1 MTDNASEITCTS
13 SEGEKIGLKV
23 RYNQDRRY
31 QINRVNKITRLITRL
46 ICKKFNTIIISD
58 DFCSIPNIEKD
69 FIGRLIVKTM
79 DLLDITSVES
89 PRNGVQ
95 VITGGSNSDCISTA
109 KSFKDHV
116 HLRKDIYEMV
126 FKKIT
131 TEPKWFDAIIDGII
145 FSLKNY
151 NKKHPICYNYILK
164 TYFGKLVT
172 DYNIPSSNSI
182 VSKIIS
188 KGDEVDTKSTSITP
202 SLSNFKALLRIE
214 TTKYL
219 GGETNDFIGSD
230 NIEGDITTLF
240 VKIFAE
246 LSKRFEDNK
255 DKILKSVVHN
265 IFDVNK
271 MQLKDKQ
278 ILKKSLKINIDD
290 IVLSSPSQTKAN
302 GGMPPIDPRGMPSID
317 PKQMT
322 QEVIAG
328 VVGAAKTV
336 LEQRTIDS
344 LPLQSVESRMKGII
358 NDKYDAEGEAIVKF
372 IEENFEAIF
381 EKHLKER
388 QNGILTVLTTFDN
401 KHELIAIIHDGLEKE
416 YKYYEK
422 SRINKARKYLKG
434 KVGTD
439 SFIKKLMEEK
449 LKETNESIIGF
460 IDDCF
465 KSSRENL
472 QKLKIGGNYYIE
484 YDVSDTM
491 TLSKRKGEIESLFG
505 NTTVKPKDVKREFV
519 VFVGYENN
527 ILPIKNKSVTENPY
541 AKFALFRKICDK
553 NRLLKFRGIDNSQF
567 KLIGSFKKD
576 QEYKVVLDSGKP
588 SVCLHD
594 ILTVEV
600 DKVIYYGIVH
610 SIIGTN
616 VTTYVYDKDG
626 KLSRYEKIEKYYNT
640 VELKCKLDDIG
651 IVKTEQTKPIIKL
664 VWGLKQ
670 NVYNGDFYNDDKKDL
685 LTFIDI
691 SPFSE
696 SKLSEFKSYFLT
708 TDYQKKLDFY
718 RILFGDKVE
727 DILNGLGSNESIMHR
742 NTLYNAYLK
751 NVYSNKDCY
760 LFFQRKSDGKLC
772 YFKADHFFIDDSDKK
787 DKFFTF
793 TAPDGS
799 SFEISTTRGGTRKK
813 SKKGKKGT
821 LKNVKN

>member
-1 MTDNASEITCTS
+1 
-13 SEGEKIGLKV
+13 
-23 RYNQDRRY
+23 
-31 QINRVNKITRLITRL
+31 
-46 ICKKFNTIIISD
+46 
-58 DFCSIPNIEKD
+58 
-69 FIGRLIVKTM
+69 
-79 DLLDITSVES
+79 
-89 PRNGVQ
+89 
-95 VITGGSNSDCISTA
+95 
-109 KSFKDHV
+109 
-116 HLRKDIYEMV
+116 
-126 FKKIT
+126 
-131 TEPKWFDAIIDGII
+131 
-145 FSLKNY
+145 
-151 NKKHPICYNYILK
+151 
-164 TYFGKLVT
+164 
-172 DYNIPSSNSI
+172 
-182 VSKIIS
+182 
-188 KGDEVDTKSTSITP
+188 
-202 SLSNFKALLRIE
+202 
-214 TTKYL
+214 
-219 GGETNDFIGSD
+219 
-230 NIEGDITTLF
+230 
-240 VKIFAE
+240 
-246 LSKRFEDNK
+246 
-255 DKILKSVVHN
+255 
-265 IFDVNK
+265 
-271 MQLKDKQ
+271 
-278 ILKKSLKINIDD
+278 
-290 IVLSSPSQTKAN
+290 
-302 GGMPPIDPRGMPSID
+302 
-317 PKQMT
+317 MT
-322 QEVIAG
+322 QQVIAG

-344 LPLQSVESRMKGII
+344 LPLPAVKSRMNGII

-401 KHELIAIIHDGLEKE
+401 RHELIAIIREGLEKE

-439 SFIKKLMEEK
+439 GFIKKLMEEK
-449 LKETNESIIGF
+449 LKETNESIVGF

-576 QEYKVVLDSGKP
+576 QEYKVVLSIEQN
-588 SVCLHD
+588 VCLHD

-600 DKVIYYGIVH
+600 DNLIYYGIVH
-610 SIIGTN
+610 SIN
-616 VTTYVYDKDG
+616 RKDVTIYVYDKDG
-626 KLSRYEKIEKYYNT
+626 KLSGYNLPVYKKKEYYNT
-640 VELKCKLDDIG
+640 VELKCNLDDIV
-651 IVKTEQTKPIIKL
+651 IVKTEPTEPTKPTKPIIKL

-670 NVYNGDFYNDDKKDL
+670 NVYNLDFYDDKKNL

-691 SPFSE
+691 SPFSD

-718 RILFGDKVE
+718 RILFGEKVE
-727 DILNGLGSNESIMHR
+727 GILNGLGSNESIMHR

-772 YFKADHFFIDDSDKK
+772 YFKAEHFYIDDSDKK

-799 SFEISTTRGGTRKK
+799 NFEISTTRGGTRKK